1 MLFFLDR
8 NQRKRS
14 LVAGDDKGVAEG
26 SLQAQPGELGQN
38 NSFHLRF
45 TATTKKNIFLSV
57 SIVTD
62 PGPMLK
68 LKKTGVTL
76 AVASTNFET
85 CGFVWVLS
93 FFCSNS

>member
-8 NQRKRS
+8 NQWKRS
-14 LVAGDDKGVAEG
+14 RVAGDDKGMEEG
-26 SLQAQPGELGQN
+26 SLQAQPGKLGQN

>member
-8 NQRKRS
+8 NQWKRS
-14 LVAGDDKGVAEG
+14 RVAGDDEGMEEG

-57 SIVTD
+57 S
-62 PGPMLK
+62 
-68 LKKTGVTL
+68 
-76 AVASTNFET
+76 
-85 CGFVWVLS
+85 
-93 FFCSNS
+93 

>member
-57 SIVTD
+57 S
-62 PGPMLK
+62 
-68 LKKTGVTL
+68 
-76 AVASTNFET
+76 
-85 CGFVWVLS
+85 
-93 FFCSNS
+93 